1 MIKKKPAAKKG
12 DVLKISDAKILALAK
27 LTLDIEATAISDLK
41 KALSSD
47 FTDTVKLILKTNGRV
62 VISGIG
68 KSAIIASK
76 IVATF
81 NSTGTPSVFMHAAD
95 AIHVDLGIVQRDDIV
110 LLISNSGNTPEIKV
124 LAPLVKS
131 GGNTLIAMVGN
142 ATSALAQHADFV
154 LNTSVKKEA
163 CPINLAPTSSTTA
176 QLAMG
181 DALAVCLLELRGF
194 TANDFAK
201 YHPGGALGKRLYLKV
216 GDLYAQNN
224 KPTVSPSSSI
234 QDVILE
240 ISSNRL
246 GATAVIEKGM
256 LAGIITDGDLR
267 RMMQSKVDFTKTKAK
282 DIMNAKPKLVPSD
295 LMAVEALQL
304 MKQFNITQLIVA
316 DKKKFLGFIHLHDLL
331 REGIL

>member
-1 MIKKKPAAKKG
+1 
-12 DVLKISDAKILALAK
+12 
-27 LTLDIEATAISDLK
+27 
-41 KALSSD
+41 
-47 FTDTVKLILKTNGRV
+47 
-62 VISGIG
+62 
-68 KSAIIASK
+68 
-76 IVATF
+76 
-81 NSTGTPSVFMHAAD
+81 
-95 AIHVDLGIVQRDDIV
+95 
-110 LLISNSGNTPEIKV
+110 
-124 LAPLVKS
+124 
-131 GGNTLIAMVGN
+131 
-142 ATSALAQHADFV
+142 
-154 LNTSVKKEA
+154 
-163 CPINLAPTSSTTA
+163 
-176 QLAMG
+176 MG

-267 RMMQSKVDFTKTKAK
+267 RMMQSKVDFTKIKAK
-282 DIMNAKPKLVPSD
+282 DIMNAKPKLAPSD